1 MDEREAI
8 SRLRRGDIGGLEV
21 LVRRYQTE
29 ATQIAQVITRDRAL
43 AEDVVQSAFVRV
55 YERIEQFDCDRP
67 FAPWFFR
74 IISNDAIKAAQRSRL
89 HVSSDS
95 RSTAL
100 IEDPALNPE
109 EIVIILQQVD
119 SISEALQRLS
129 PAQRSVIVSRYYLG
143 LNDREIA
150 QSFRGAP
157 GTIRV
162 HLHAARKRLRQIL
175 SQSDAPL
182 TSTVAQPFGKDER

>member
-8 SRLRRGDIGGLEV
+8 SRLRRGDIGGLEI

-43 AEDVVQSAFVRV
+43 AEDVVQNAFVRV
-55 YERIEQFDCDRP
+55 YERIEQFDPDRP

-74 IISNDAIKAAQRSRL
+74 IVSNDAIKAVHRSHL

-150 QSFRGAP
+150 QRFRGAP

-175 SQSDAPL
+175 NHPDSPL